1 MKIGGFQKQSLV
13 DYPEKIC
20 SIIFT
25 VGCNFRCPY
34 CHNQNL
40 LVPEK
45 TVKEIPE
52 EEVLSY
58 LRNNKKFLDAA
69 EITGGEPTL
78 HKDLPEFIQ
87 KIRELGLLIK
97 LDTSGTNFEMLKK
110 LLDDN
115 LLDYVAMDIKAPIE
129 FHKYNKATGGILTEK
144 LFSNV
149 KKSILLLLNSGI
161 QYEFRTTFVPGLL
174 TKKDVIKICSFI
186 KNANQFSL
194 QQFNPENTLDK
205 KFQKL
210 KPFEENEII
219 SLIAECKHYIQNS
232 LYR

>member
-34 CHNQNL
+34 CHNQD
-40 LVPEK
+40 LVIPGK
-45 TVKEIPE
+45 TAKEISE

-58 LRNNKKFLDAA
+58 LRDNNKLLDAA

-78 HKDLPEFIQ
+78 HQDLPDFIQ

-97 LDTSGTNFEMLKK
+97 LDTNGTNSEMLKK

-115 LLDYVAMDIKAPIE
+115 LLNYVAMDIKAPIE
-129 FHKYNKATGGILTEK
+129 FHKYNKAIGGTLTEK

-149 KKSILLLLNSGI
+149 KKSILLLLNSEI
-161 QYEFRTTFVPGLL
+161 QYEFRTTIVPGLL
-174 TKKDVIKICSFI
+174 TKKDVVKICSFI

-210 KPFEENEII
+210 KPVEENEII
-219 SLIAECKHYIQNS
+219 SLIAECKHYIQNI